1 MRIGYLTCVYPPYP
15 GGIGV
20 LAQGVGREMARRGH
34 EVHIFTPQYS
44 YSSAVQGEQ
53 SGMLVHYL
61 KSRFQY
67 GNAAFLPQITRLLKE
82 VDIVHLFYPFFGAA
96 ELIPIVK
103 KRSHAKIIVHHA
115 MDAVA
120 AGLLGVLFKLYNTT
134 FMPNIFKQADY
145 MITLSEDYFRECDI
159 TNVYTNFPDAP
170 PIEFV
175 PNGVDT
181 DLFTPRGSA
190 NGSKADKS
198 GSDQSVQ
205 HPFKIRSE
213 VREKQPTIVFASGLD
228 RAHYFKGVHVLIE
241 AMRILKERGVKVRC
255 QIIGDGN
262 MRKEYEGHAKEAGV
276 ACQVSGVRCQV
287 SEAHIEFVGL
297 VAHEKIATYYQ
308 NAIAAVVPST
318 ERVECFSIVAAE
330 AQACGIPAIVS
341 NFPGVR
347 VTIEDGVTGYVV
359 RPGDPEDLANRIQSL
374 VQDSKSAR
382 TMGDAARKRVVELY
396 GWEKI
401 GEKLQKIYEGLHH
414 T

>member
-1 MRIGYLTCVYPPYP
+1 MRIAYLTCVYPPYP

-34 EVHIFTPQYS
+34 EVHVFTPQYS
-44 YSSAVQGEQ
+44 YSSVVQGERP
-53 SGMLVHYL
+53 GMIVHYL

-103 KRSHAKIIVHHA
+103 KRSHAKIIVHHT

-120 AGLLGVLFKLYNTT
+120 GGVLGAFFKIYNSTL
-134 FMPNIFKQADY
+134 MPAIFKQADY

-159 TNVYTNFPDAP
+159 TNVYANFPDAP

-181 DLFTPRGSA
+181 ELFCPQTKKESRIM
-190 NGSKADKS
+190 K
-198 GSDQSVQ
+198 
-205 HPFKIRSE
+205 HE
-213 VREKQPTIVFASGLD
+213 LPTILFASGLD

-241 AMRILKERGVKVRC
+241 AMRILKERKVSVVC

-262 MRKEYEGHAKEAGV
+262 MQKEYEKHAKEAGLLNGECRMKNGECK
-276 ACQVSGVRCQV
+276 AG
-287 SEAHIEFVGL
+287 ETHIEFVGL
-297 VAHEKIATYYQ
+297 VAHENMVPYYQ

-318 ERVECFSIVAAE
+318 DRVECFSIVAAE

-347 VTIEDGVTGYVV
+347 VTIEDGVSGYVV
-359 RPGDPEDLANRIQSL
+359 RPGDPEDLANRIQGL
-374 VQDSKSAR
+374 VQDSKAASA
-382 TMGDAARKRVVELY
+382 MGGAARKRAVELY

-401 GEKLQKIYEGLHH
+401 GGQLQKIYEGLHH
-414 T
+414 K